1 MHHNI
6 FLQRHPQQ
14 NWDKVCPSS
23 AVVKNIYSTYHE
35 NVYEIYIL
43 QEALIMLRNI
53 TKKVV
58 AFGLVA
64 CIAVGTVLITPV
76 ASSYCEEATRI
87 RVDRPIEPV
96 ED

>member
-1 MHHNI
+1 
-6 FLQRHPQQ
+6 
-14 NWDKVCPSS
+14 
-23 AVVKNIYSTYHE
+23 
-35 NVYEIYIL
+35 
-43 QEALIMLRNI
+43 MLRNI